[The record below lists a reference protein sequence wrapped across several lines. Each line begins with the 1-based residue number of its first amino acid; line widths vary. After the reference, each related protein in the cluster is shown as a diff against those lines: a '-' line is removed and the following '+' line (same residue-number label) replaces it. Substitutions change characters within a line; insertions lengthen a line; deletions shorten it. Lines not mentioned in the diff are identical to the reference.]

1 MKTSPE
7 EKSMSILNTIIATFA
22 NYLKTVLTKQ
32 KRKIILRHINNIHKF
47 TKPVRKSSKP

>member
-22 NYLKTVLTKQ
+22 NYLKNSIDKIENRDYSKTHKQ
-32 KRKIILRHINNIHKF
+32 L
-47 TKPVRKSSKP
+47 S